1 MEMEKHT
8 ILYIDDDLDDLELL
22 REAFHNIDP
31 SYQIT
36 LAESGRKGLKILR
49 EMKSRNTI
57 PCLIILDLNMPVLNG
72 WETFKQIREDAAF
85 ATIPIVVFSTSNRAL
100 DKAYFE
106 LKDVAYLVKPIDVN
120 TLLNTASQL
129 LHFCKN

>member
-22 REAFHNIDP
+22 REAFHKIDP

-36 LAESGRKGLKILR
+36 LAEGGKKGLKILR
-49 EMKSRNTI
+49 EMKSRNTL
-57 PCLIILDLNMPVLNG
+57 PCLIVLDLNMPGLNG
-72 WETFKQIREDAAF
+72 WETFKAIKEDPGF
-85 ATIPIVVFSTSNRAL
+85 DPIPIVIFSTSNHAL

-106 LKDVAYLVKPIDVN
+106 IKGLAYLVKPIDVN